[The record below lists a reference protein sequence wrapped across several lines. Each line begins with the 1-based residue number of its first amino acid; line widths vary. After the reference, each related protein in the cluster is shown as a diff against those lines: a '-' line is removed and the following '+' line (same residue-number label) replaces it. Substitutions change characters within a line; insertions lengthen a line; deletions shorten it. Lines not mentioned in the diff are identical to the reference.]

1 MGQQSQAYRAQI
13 LHFLSDP
20 RLDGESAWQYFDDG
34 VLWVEDGFVKAV
46 GGASDLLA
54 RLPAYVELHQYPDHL
69 IIPGFVDAHVHY
81 PQTEMIGAYGEK
93 LLSWLT
99 TYTFPVE
106 ARFSDSRYAREVAAF
121 FLQELLR
128 NGTTTAL
135 VFGTVHAASV
145 DAFFTEA
152 QACGLR
158 MIAGKVLMDRNAP
171 DELCDTAETG
181 YQESLTLIER
191 WHNVGRLQYA
201 VTPRFAPT
209 STPHQLQKAGQLLQ
223 EYPGLYLHTHLA
235 ESEEEVAWVKEL
247 FPGARHYLDVYDLAG
262 LVGRRSIFAHGVH
275 LCDEEC
281 SRLARAGAA
290 VAHCPSSNL
299 FLGSGLLNLQRLQDA
314 GVRVALGSDVGA
326 GTSFSLF
333 RTMDEAYKIQ
343 QLLGGSLAPMSA
355 LYMATRGGAAAL
367 DLEDRIGSFAISN
380 EADFLVL
387 DLKATP
393 LLEFRLQHCSTIQE
407 KIFALNVLGDDR
419 AVWQT
424 FSAGRCVHQRNQG
437 GL

>member
-20 RLDGESAWQYFDDG
+20 RLGGESAWQYFEDG
-34 VLWVEDGFVKAV
+34 VLWVEEGHIKAV
-46 GGASDLLA
+46 GTASELLSL
-54 RLPAYVELHQYPDHL
+54 LPAYVELHQYPDHL

-106 ARFSDSRYAREVAAF
+106 ARFSDSRYARKVAAF

-152 QACGLR
+152 QARGLR

-262 LVGRRSIFAHGVH
+262 LVGRRSIFAHGLH
-275 LCDEEC
+275 LCDDEC
-281 SRLARAGAA
+281 SRLAQAGAA

-299 FLGSGLLNLQRLQDA
+299 FLGSGLLNLQRLQDV

-343 QLLGGSLAPMSA
+343 QLQGGSLAPMSA

-367 DLEDRIGSFAISN
+367 DLENRIGSFAHDN

-393 LLEFRLQHCSTIQE
+393 LLEFRLQHCRTIQE

-424 FSAGRCVHQRNQG
+424 FSAGRCVHDRGQG